1 MYKKKRVLD
10 QKLIRENPTSVEE
23 MLSLR
28 GKVFNISTIHKL
40 TIEKKEIDIEISNLQ
55 SDSKKLSK
63 LIGQEISNSQ
73 NNNSR
78 ELIELKNKGN
88 KYRIKITEFEERKR
102 VLDKQIHNEIS
113 SLPNFPSKDAPL
125 GKDESNNVQ
134 IKTWGDPLEK
144 ENLKSHW
151 EIGESLNLFDS
162 TNSTKISKSR
172 FITLIGE
179 GARLERAL
187 INFMLDTHS
196 KNGYLELMPPALVNS
211 ESLMGSGQL
220 PKFSNESF
228 KCSNDDLWLSPTAE
242 VPLTAFHRNEIID
255 SKKLPIKYVAYS
267 PCFRREAGSYGRDTR
282 GLIRLHQF
290 NKVELYWF
298 THPSKSVEAHKNITT
313 DAESILKKLNL
324 PYRLVDICTGDLGF
338 SSSRTFDLEVWLPSS
353 RCYRE
358 ISSCSNCLDFQSRR
372 SSIRAK
378 IDNKNQFIHTLNGSG
393 LAVGRT
399 MAAILENGQQA
410 DGSVK
415 IPDALVPYFGSNVIK
430 KV

>member
-1 MYKKKRVLD
+1 MLD
-10 QKLIRENPTSVEE
+10 QKLIRENPATVEE
-23 MLSLR
+23 SLCLR
-28 GKVFNISTIHKL
+28 GKVYKISQIHQL
-40 TIEKKEIDIEISNLQ
+40 TIKKKEIDIHLSGLQ
-55 SDSKKLSK
+55 SESKKLSK
-63 LIGQEISNSQ
+63 LIGQEISKSQ
-73 NNNSR
+73 NNSSP
-78 ELIELKNKGN
+78 EIDELKKKGN
-88 KYRIKITEFEERKR
+88 EYRVKISEFEEQQRI
-102 VLDKQIHNEIS
+102 LDSQINNEIS
-113 SLPNFPSKDAPL
+113 NLPNLPSKDAPI

-134 IKTWGDPLEK
+134 VKTWGDPLLK
-144 ENLKSHW
+144 EDLKTHW
-151 EIGESLNLFDS
+151 EIGESLKLFES
-162 TNSTKISKSR
+162 LKSTKISKSR
-172 FITLIGE
+172 FITLLGN

-187 INFMLDTHS
+187 INFMLDIHT

-211 ESLMGSGQL
+211 NSLKGSGQL

-228 KCSNDDLWLSPTAE
+228 RCSNDDLWLSPTAE

-255 SKKLPIKYVAYS
+255 PKELPIKYVAYS
-267 PCFRREAGSYGRDTR
+267 PCFRREAGSYGRDTK

-298 THPSKSVEAHKNITT
+298 CDPSKSLEAHKKITS

-353 RCYRE
+353 KSYRE
-358 ISSCSNCLDFQSRR
+358 ISSCSNCLDFQARR
-372 SSIRAK
+372 SSIRSR
-378 IDNKNQFIHTLNGSG
+378 IDKKNIFLHTLNGSG

-415 IPDALVPYFGSNVIK
+415 IPDALVPYFGSNLLK
-430 KV
+430 TA

>member
-1 MYKKKRVLD
+1 VLD

-23 MLSLR
+23 SLSLR
-28 GKVFNISTIHKL
+28 GKVFNIFHINKL
-40 TIEKKEIDIEISNLQ
+40 TIKKKEIDIKISSLQ
-55 SDSKKLSK
+55 SESKKLSK
-63 LIGQEISNSQ
+63 LIGQEISKSK
-73 NNNSR
+73 NNESS
-78 ELIELKNKGN
+78 ELINLKKKGN
-88 KYRIKITEFEERKR
+88 EYRVKISELEEEKR
-102 VLDKQIHNEIS
+102 ILDKQVNDEIS
-113 SLPNFPSKDAPL
+113 NLPNFPSKDAPI

-134 IKTWGDPLEK
+134 IKTWGEPLRE

-151 EIGESLNLFDS
+151 EIGESLNIFDS
-162 TNSTKISKSR
+162 VKSTKISKSR
-172 FITLIGE
+172 FITLIGD

-187 INFMLDTHS
+187 INFMLDMHT
-196 KNGYLELMPPALVNS
+196 KNGYIELMPPALVNS
-211 ESLMGSGQL
+211 ESLKGSGQL

-242 VPLTAFHRNEIID
+242 VPLTAFHRNGIID
-255 SKKLPIKYVAYS
+255 PQQLPIKYVAYS
-267 PCFRREAGSYGRDTR
+267 PCFRREAGSYGRDTK

-298 THPSKSVEAHKNITT
+298 CDPSKSLEAHKMITS

-353 RCYRE
+353 NCYRE
-358 ISSCSNCLDFQSRR
+358 ISSCSNCLDFQARR
-372 SSIRAK
+372 SSIRSK
-378 IDNKNQFIHTLNGSG
+378 IDKQNVYLHTLNGSG

-399 MAAILENGQQA
+399 MAAILENGQQK

-415 IPDALVPYFGSNVIK
+415 IPDALIPYFGSNFLK
-430 KV
+430 TA